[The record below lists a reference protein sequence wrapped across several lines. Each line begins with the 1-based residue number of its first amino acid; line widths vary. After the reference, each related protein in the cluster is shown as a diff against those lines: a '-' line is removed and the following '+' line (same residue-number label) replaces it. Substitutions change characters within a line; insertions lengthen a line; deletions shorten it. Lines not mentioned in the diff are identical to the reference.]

1 MVSFQR
7 FAIPSFLK
15 FNKDKEFL
23 FNSRQQREALTNIDI
38 KCFKIQT
45 SDIGPPPPAG
55 PLLWADKRLE
65 YWPES
70 ETTKKEVQSVTQ

>member
-1 MVSFQR
+1 MVSLQR

-45 SDIGPPPPAG
+45 SDIGPPPAG